1 MNLREL
7 MTSTPYTTV
16 HAPHRGHVAYS
27 TRKRFGTEVERVAHI
42 NLCDHPSLTRLRAL
56 AHLATIPLPIYNRE
70 GARTVKKDDYAI
82 HYDDGHV
89 LAVTITRP
97 HSSNGTRNAEATR
110 GLAYDALILDVTTQE
125 LHQQHDGS
133 YSAPPLQSR
142 CVLVCSSSHGLVAK
156 TSSKSYATGGWLL
169 GSRFTGV
176 CVARHGVSA
185 RLMSPPRAFW
195 VSGALPATLMLM
207 AAFKSRSMTRPQCS
221 HL

>member
-27 TRKRFGTEVERVAHI
+27 TRKRFGAEVERVAHI

-125 LHQQHDGS
+125 LHQQHSGS
-133 YSAPPLQSR
+133 YTWANMPP
-142 CVLVCSSSHGLVAK
+142 
-156 TSSKSYATGGWLL
+156 T
-169 GSRFTGV
+169 
-176 CVARHGVSA
+176 A
-185 RLMSPPRAFW
+185 RLHYKDLSPHAAVTSYLETLNAARIPAALHHPTDGWSTNRSWMCSLYPHVLDELVHVTAQRRA
-195 VSGALPATLMLM
+195 ALTT
-207 AAFKSRSMTRPQCS
+207 MTKGTNQ
-221 HL
+221 

>member
-16 HAPHRGHVAYS
+16 HAPHRSHVAYS
-27 TRKRFGTEVERVAHI
+27 TRKRSGTEVERVAHI

-56 AHLATIPLPIYNRE
+56 ANLATIPLPIYNRE

-125 LHQQHDGS
+125 LHQQHSGS
-133 YSAPPLQSR
+133 YTWANMPP
-142 CVLVCSSSHGLVAK
+142 
-156 TSSKSYATGGWLL
+156 T
-169 GSRFTGV
+169 
-176 CVARHGVSA
+176 A
-185 RLMSPPRAFW
+185 RLHYKDLSPHAAVTSYLETLNAARIPA
-195 VSGALPATLMLM
+195 ALHHPTDGWSTNRSWMCSLYPHALDELVHATAQRH
-207 AAFKSRSMTRPQCS
+207 AALTTTTKGTNQ
-221 HL
+221 

>member
-125 LHQQHDGS
+125 LHQQHSGS
-133 YSAPPLQSR
+133 YTWANMPP
-142 CVLVCSSSHGLVAK
+142 
-156 TSSKSYATGGWLL
+156 T
-169 GSRFTGV
+169 
-176 CVARHGVSA
+176 A
-185 RLMSPPRAFW
+185 RLHYKDLSPHAAVTSYLETLNAARIPAALHHPTDGWSTNRSWMCSLYPHVLDELVHVTAQRRA
-195 VSGALPATLMLM
+195 ALTTTT
-207 AAFKSRSMTRPQCS
+207 KGTDQ
-221 HL
+221 

>member
-16 HAPHRGHVAYS
+16 HAPRRGYVAYS

-125 LHQQHDGS
+125 LHQQHSGS
-133 YSAPPLQSR
+133 YTWANMPP
-142 CVLVCSSSHGLVAK
+142 
-156 TSSKSYATGGWLL
+156 T
-169 GSRFTGV
+169 
-176 CVARHGVSA
+176 A
-185 RLMSPPRAFW
+185 RLHYKDLSPHAAVTSYLETLNAARIPAALHHPTDGWSTNRSWMCSLYPHVLDELVHATAQRRA
-195 VSGALPATLMLM
+195 ALTTTT
-207 AAFKSRSMTRPQCS
+207 KGTNQ
-221 HL
+221 

>member
-82 HYDDGHV
+82 HYDDGPV

-125 LHQQHDGS
+125 LHQQHSGS
-133 YSAPPLQSR
+133 YTWANMPP
-142 CVLVCSSSHGLVAK
+142 
-156 TSSKSYATGGWLL
+156 T
-169 GSRFTGV
+169 
-176 CVARHGVSA
+176 A
-185 RLMSPPRAFW
+185 RLHYKDLSPHAAVTSYLESLNAARIPTALHHPTDGWSTNRSWMCSLYPHVLDELVHVTAQRRA
-195 VSGALPATLMLM
+195 ALTTTT
-207 AAFKSRSMTRPQCS
+207 KGTDQ
-221 HL
+221 

>member
-125 LHQQHDGS
+125 LHQQHSGS
-133 YSAPPLQSR
+133 YTWANMPP
-142 CVLVCSSSHGLVAK
+142 
-156 TSSKSYATGGWLL
+156 T
-169 GSRFTGV
+169 
-176 CVARHGVSA
+176 A
-185 RLMSPPRAFW
+185 RLHYKDLSPHAAVTSYLESLNAARIPAALHHPTDGWSTNRSWMCSLYPHVLDELVHAAAQRRA
-195 VSGALPATLMLM
+195 ALTTTT
-207 AAFKSRSMTRPQCS
+207 KGTDQ
-221 HL
+221 

>member
-27 TRKRFGTEVERVAHI
+27 TRKRFGAEVERVAHI

-125 LHQQHDGS
+125 LHQQHSGS
-133 YSAPPLQSR
+133 YTWANMPP
-142 CVLVCSSSHGLVAK
+142 
-156 TSSKSYATGGWLL
+156 T
-169 GSRFTGV
+169 
-176 CVARHGVSA
+176 A
-185 RLMSPPRAFW
+185 RLHYKDLSPHAAVTSYLETLNAARIPAALHHPTDGWSTNRSWMCSLYPHVLDELVHVTAQRRA
-195 VSGALPATLMLM
+195 ALTTMPKGTN
-207 AAFKSRSMTRPQCS
+207 Q
-221 HL
+221 

>member
-125 LHQQHDGS
+125 LHQQHSGS
-133 YSAPPLQSR
+133 YTWANMPP
-142 CVLVCSSSHGLVAK
+142 
-156 TSSKSYATGGWLL
+156 T
-169 GSRFTGV
+169 
-176 CVARHGVSA
+176 A
-185 RLMSPPRAFW
+185 RLHYKDLSPHAAVTSYLETLNAARIPAALHHPTDGWSTNRSWMCSLYPHVLDELVHVTAQRRA
-195 VSGALPATLMLM
+195 ALTT
-207 AAFKSRSMTRPQCS
+207 MTKGTNQ
-221 HL
+221 